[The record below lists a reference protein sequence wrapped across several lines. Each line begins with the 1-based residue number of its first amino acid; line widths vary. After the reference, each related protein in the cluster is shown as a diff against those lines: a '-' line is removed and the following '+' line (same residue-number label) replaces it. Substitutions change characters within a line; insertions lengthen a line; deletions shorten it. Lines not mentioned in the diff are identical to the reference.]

1 MNLSESTNYS
11 GIYLNRHIFSG
22 ISVISIQIFY
32 NCIEEVHSGISV
44 ISVKL

>member
-11 GIYLNRHIFSG
+11 GIFSG
-22 ISVISIQIFY
+22 IYVISIQIFY